1 MPLDVPLPPELPR
14 RRLRRHRI
22 GAALISVGL
31 LGSILWRLQPGRVA
45 EVLSHLRLVPLVGA
59 LGCVLAAGALMAL
72 RWGWMLQTQGIR
84 DGFMA
89 AWRGTLVGNALSAA
103 LLGAL
108 LGDVAKSGW
117 YARREGHSYGRV
129 LLACGIDRACGG
141 VGLVLYGGLSL
152 TAAFAWGDGLNLG
165 LPKDASWKTGAA
177 TLLVLIV
184 VMGLLLRSTRRRLQA
199 RLQTGMARWGETR
212 RALGDRPWI
221 LVGAIAVSVVANLL
235 VGGTL
240 ACGLAA
246 AAPGPLPWT
255 GLLWTFPVI
264 GLAASMPFTLAG
276 AGTRESA
283 AIAIWAAF
291 HINAPIAVTASL
303 VTLTATLIGALPG
316 GLLFWFQQE
325 RHSAPR
331 G

>member
-1 MPLDVPLPPELPR
+1 MPSDAPGPADLPR
-14 RRLRRHRI
+14 FQLRRHRI
-22 GAALISVGL
+22 WAALISAGL
-31 LGSILWRLQPGRVA
+31 LGSILWRIQPGRLA
-45 EVLSHLRLVPLVGA
+45 EVLSHLRLLPLVGA
-59 LGCVLAAGALMAL
+59 LGCVLSAGALMAL

-108 LGDVAKSGW
+108 LGDVAKSAW
-117 YARREGHSYGRV
+117 YSRRQRHSYGRV

-141 VGLVLYGGLSL
+141 VGLILYGGLSL
-152 TAAFAWGDGLNLG
+152 TAAVVWGSGLSLG
-165 LPKDASWKTGAA
+165 LPGDIPWKMITV
-177 TLLVLIV
+177 TVLLLLAVA
-184 VMGLLLRSTRRRLQA
+184 GLLLRSTRRRLEA
-199 RLQTGMARWGETR
+199 RLETGMAQWCETR
-212 RALGDRPWI
+212 KALGDRPWI
-221 LVGAIAVSVVANLL
+221 LVGAILVSVIANLL

-240 ACGLAA
+240 ACALAA
-246 AAPGPLPWT
+246 AAPGPLPWM

-291 HINAPIAVTASL
+291 HINAPVAVTAAL
-303 VTLTATLIGALPG
+303 VTLTATLAGALPG
-316 GLLFWFQQE
+316 GLLFWFHQDAGAGS
-325 RHSAPR
+325 RD
-331 G
+331 

>member
-1 MPLDVPLPPELPR
+1 MPLDVPLTAELPR

-31 LGSILWRLQPGRVA
+31 LGSILWRLHPGRLT
-45 EVLSHLRLVPLVGA
+45 EVLSHLRPLPLVGA
-59 LGCVLAAGALMAL
+59 LGCVMTAGALMAL
-72 RWGWMLQTQGIR
+72 RWGWMLQAQGIR

-117 YARREGHSYGRV
+117 YARRERHPYGRV
-129 LLACGIDRACGG
+129 LLACGLDRACGG
-141 VGLVLYGGLSL
+141 VGLVLYGALSL
-152 TAAFAWGDGLNLG
+152 TAALVWGGGLNLG
-165 LPKDASWKTGAA
+165 LPEGTPWKTGAL

-184 VMGLLLRSTRRRLQA
+184 LMGLLLRSTRRRLES
-199 RLQTGMARWGETR
+199 RLQTGMAQWRETR
-212 RALGDRPWI
+212 RALANRPWI
-221 LVGAIAVSVVANLL
+221 LFGAIGISVIANLL

-240 ACGLAA
+240 ACALAA
-246 AAPGPLPWT
+246 AAPGPLPWAS
-255 GLLWTFPVI
+255 LLWTFPVI

-283 AIAIWAAF
+283 AITIWAAF
-291 HINAPIAVTASL
+291 HISAPVAVMASL
-303 VTLTATLIGALPG
+303 VTLAATLAGALPG
-316 GLLFWFQQE
+316 GFLFWSH
-325 RHSAPR
+325 RDAGSGPR

>member
-1 MPLDVPLPPELPR
+1 MPLDLPLPTDLPR
-14 RRLRRHRI
+14 RRVRRHRV
-22 GAALISVGL
+22 GAALISMGL
-31 LGSILWRLQPGRVA
+31 LGSILWRIQPGRVM
-45 EVLSHLRLVPLVGA
+45 EVLGHLRPAPLVGA
-59 LGCVLAAGALMAL
+59 LSCVLAAGVLMAL

-141 VGLVLYGGLSL
+141 IGLLLYGALSV
-152 TAAFAWGDGLNLG
+152 TAALAWGGGLNLG
-165 LPKDASWKTGAA
+165 FPDATHWKEA
-177 TLLVLIV
+177 TLIV
-184 VMGLLLRSTRRRLQA
+184 SLLLVGGVLLIRSTRHRLESQLHTA
-199 RLQTGMARWGETR
+199 MARWREAR
-212 RALGDRPWI
+212 QALQDSPGI
-221 LVGAIAVSVVANLL
+221 LVGAIGVSVLANLM

-240 ACGLAA
+240 AFGLAA
-246 AAPGPLPWT
+246 SAPDPLPWT
-255 GLLWTFPVI
+255 RLLWTFPVI

-291 HINAPIAVTASL
+291 HISPPVAVTASL
-303 VTLTATLIGALPG
+303 ITLTATLMGALPG
-316 GLLFWFQQE
+316 GLLFWFHPDAGSE
-325 RHSAPR
+325 SKR
-331 G
+331 

>member
-1 MPLDVPLPPELPR
+1 MPLDVPLPAELPR

-22 GAALISVGL
+22 GAALISIGL
-31 LGSILWRLQPGRVA
+31 LGSILWRLQPGRLA
-45 EVLSHLRLVPLVGA
+45 EVFIHLRPLPLVGA
-59 LGCVLAAGALMAL
+59 LGCVVTAGALMAL

-108 LGDVAKSGW
+108 FGDVAKSGW
-117 YARREGHSYGRV
+117 YARREKHSYGRV
-129 LLACGIDRACGG
+129 LLACGLDRACGG

-152 TAAFAWGDGLNLG
+152 TAALVWGGGLNLG
-165 LPKDASWKTGAA
+165 LPEGTPWKTGAL

-184 VMGLLLRSTRRRLQA
+184 IMGLLLRSTRRRLQA
-199 RLQTGMARWGETR
+199 RLQTGIAQWRETR
-212 RALGDRPWI
+212 SALGDRPWI
-221 LVGAIAVSVVANLL
+221 LVGAIGVSVVANLL

-291 HINAPIAVTASL
+291 YINAPVAVTASL
-303 VTLTATLIGALPG
+303 VTLTATLVGALPG

-325 RHSAPR
+325 PGSTPR
-331 G
+331 R

>member
-1 MPLDVPLPPELPR
+1 MPPNDPIAAELPR
-14 RRLRRHRI
+14 HRLRRHRVW
-22 GAALISVGL
+22 AALISLGL
-31 LGSILWRLQPGRVA
+31 LGAILWRIQPGRLA
-45 EVLSHLRLVPLVGA
+45 EVLSHLRPLPLAGA
-59 LGCVLAAGALMAL
+59 VGCVITAGALMAL
-72 RWGWMLQTQGIR
+72 RWMWMLQTQGIR

-108 LGDVAKSGW
+108 LGDVAKSAW
-117 YARREGHSYGRV
+117 YARRQGHSYGRV

-141 VGLVLYGGLSL
+141 FGLVLYGGLSL
-152 TAAFAWGDGLNLG
+152 TAAFLWGDGLNLG
-165 LPKDASWKTGAA
+165 LPQDIPWKAAGAI
-177 TLLVLIV
+177 LVPLVLILV
-184 VMGLLLRSTRRRLQA
+184 VLLRSARRRLEA
-199 RLQTGMARWGETR
+199 RLQTGITQWQETR

-221 LVGAIAVSVVANLL
+221 LVGAVLVSVFANLL

-240 ACGLAA
+240 ACALAA

-291 HINAPIAVTASL
+291 HISAPVAVTAAL
-303 VTLTATLIGALPG
+303 VTLMATLAGALPG
-316 GLLFWFQQE
+316 GLLFWFHQD
-325 RHSAPR
+325 AGAAR
-331 G
+331 GE

>member
-1 MPLDVPLPPELPR
+1 MPPHDPLVAELPR
-14 RRLRRHRI
+14 HHLRRHRI
-22 GAALISVGL
+22 WAGLISAGL
-31 LGSILWRLQPGRVA
+31 LGAILWRIQPARLAEVVSHLQP
-45 EVLSHLRLVPLVGA
+45 LPLAGA
-59 LGCVLAAGALMAL
+59 LGCVLTAGALMAL
-72 RWGWMLQTQGIR
+72 RWGWMLQTQGVR
-84 DGFMA
+84 DGFVA

-117 YARREGHSYGRV
+117 YARRQGHPYGRV

-141 VGLVLYGGLSL
+141 IGLMLYGGLSL
-152 TAAFAWGDGLNLG
+152 TVAFVWGDGLSLG
-165 LPKDASWKTGAA
+165 AAQGVPWKSISAA
-177 TLLVLIV
+177 TLVVLVTAGVLF
-184 VMGLLLRSTRRRLQA
+184 RSTRRRLEA
-199 RLQTGMARWGETR
+199 RLQTGMAQWRETR
-212 RALGDRPWI
+212 RALGDRPGI
-221 LVGAIAVSVVANLL
+221 LVGAVLISVLANLM

-240 ACGLAA
+240 ACALAA

-291 HINAPIAVTASL
+291 HISPPVAVTASL
-303 VTLTATLIGALPG
+303 VTLTATLAGALPG
-316 GLLFWFQQE
+316 GLLFWFQE
-325 RHSAPR
+325 DSGAATGR
-331 G
+331 